1 MAASMGHTTVT
12 RIGDVIMVLQIGD
25 YRVTSTS
32 EALSDDEWREIV
44 QRAADKLADA

>member
-1 MAASMGHTTVT
+1 MAASMGHTAVA

-32 EALSDDEWREIV
+32 ETLSDDEWREIV